1 MTPVDHTRRRR
12 SLPLRRGAAL
22 VAVAAALGLAA
33 CSSSSSSSSSSTP
46 STSTSSSGTSTSAS
60 ASSSATSS
68 SASGLSAADQTG
80 LAQAAAVVAKQSVR
94 PTSITDTTKVTKAI
108 PKGLTIDFIPCGSPE
123 CTLEGNIVKQAA
135 ALVGWNT
142 VILPNDGSATGD
154 KDAFTQAVRN
164 KAAAILYT
172 AIPASVFASLL
183 PQIKADNIFISTCC
197 VTDAVGPTTGIGYEI
212 DGPAEVGPVG
222 GVQAAWVADNSK
234 DTADAVF
241 VNIPAF
247 AILATQATYFK
258 TQMGTYCPT
267 CKVNEINIALA
278 NLATAP
284 TTIVSYLRANP
295 SVHYVV
301 ASTDAI
307 TIGLPAAL
315 KAAGITDVQIVGQG
329 ATPTN
334 IQYLHSGEQSADAA
348 FPYYEVMYAMVNAAI
363 QDKADGTVAPS
374 VAPPSW
380 LLTPQNAP
388 NTSAEVFPVV
398 TNYEAEYKALWASS

>member
-1 MTPVDHTRRRR
+1 MTPVDHARRRR
-12 SLPLRRGAAL
+12 PVPVRRAAAAL
-22 VAVAAALGLAA
+22 AVAAALLLAA
-33 CSSSSSSSSSSTP
+33 CSSNGSSSSSAGSAG
-46 STSTSSSGTSTSAS
+46 TSS
-60 ASSSATSS
+60 SSSATSS
-68 SASGLSAADQTG
+68 STSTSSGSGLSAADQAG
-80 LAQAAAVVAKQSVR
+80 LAQAEAVVAKESVR
-94 PTSITDTTKVTKAI
+94 PTSITDTTKITKPI

-123 CTLEGNIVKQAA
+123 CTLEGDIVKQAA

-197 VTDAVGPTTGIGYEI
+197 VTDAVGPSTGIGYEI

-258 TQMGTYCPT
+258 TKMSAYCPT
-267 CKVNEINIALA
+267 CKVNEIDIALA
-278 NLATAP
+278 NLSTAP

-301 ASTDAI
+301 ASTDAV

-363 QDKADGTVAPS
+363 ADKAGMPVAPS

-388 NTSAEVFPVV
+388 DTSAEVFPVV
-398 TNYEAEYKALWASS
+398 TTYKSQYQALWANS

>member
-1 MTPVDHTRRRR
+1 
-12 SLPLRRGAAL
+12 
-22 VAVAAALGLAA
+22 
-33 CSSSSSSSSSSTP
+33 
-46 STSTSSSGTSTSAS
+46 
-60 ASSSATSS
+60 
-68 SASGLSAADQTG
+68 
-80 LAQAAAVVAKQSVR
+80 VR

-183 PQIKADNIFISTCC
+183 PQIKADGIFISTCC
-197 VTDAVGPTTGIGYEI
+197 VTDATGPTTGIGYSI
-212 DGPAEVGPVG
+212 DDPAEVGPVG
-222 GVQAAWVADNSK
+222 GVQAAWVAANSK

-258 TQMGTYCPT
+258 TQMSTYCPT

-295 SVHYVV
+295 SVKYVV
-301 ASTDAI
+301 ASTDAV
-307 TIGLPAAL
+307 TIGLPAAI
-315 KAAGITDVQIVGQG
+315 KAAGLTGVQIVGQG

-363 QDKADGTVAPS
+363 EDKAGMTVAPS
-374 VAPPSW
+374 VAPPTW

-398 TNYEAEYKALWASS
+398 TTYQSQYQALWAKP